1 MALANYTELKAA
13 VTRAIKRSDMS
24 ADIDDWIV
32 LREAELNLLLR
43 RREMSNRATTTTV
56 VGQSAYAL
64 PEDFGD
70 AISMHLN
77 DGERQVKLTPSDFDR
92 IRTQW
97 TEQAEPEE
105 WAITNNEFLL
115 GPTPDAV
122 YTLELHYYQG
132 IPALAGA
139 GTNWLLARHPGLYFW
154 GTLVSAASYLGD
166 QQAGAWAMSYENA
179 LRLMLKDQVKE
190 RGFGG
195 GPLLRAEIFG
205 GSPVSI
211 FSGE

>member
-24 ADIDDWIV
+24 TDIDDWIV

-43 RREMSNRATTTTV
+43 RREMSNRATTSTIA
-56 VGQSAYAL
+56 GQSAYAL
-64 PEDFGD
+64 PTDFGD

-77 DGERQVKLTPSDFDR
+77 NGDRQVALTPSDFDR

-97 TEQAEPEE
+97 TEQGEPEE

-115 GPTPDAV
+115 GPTPDAA

-132 IPALAGA
+132 IPALASA
-139 GTNWLLARHPGLYFW
+139 TTNWLLERHPGLYFW

-166 QQAGAWAMSYENA
+166 PQAGAWGMSYENA
-179 LRLMLKDQVKE
+179 LKLMLRDQVKE

-195 GPLLRAEIFG
+195 GPLLRTEIFG

-211 FSGE
+211 ISGE

>member
-24 ADIDDWIV
+24 TDIDDWIV
-32 LREAELNLLLR
+32 LREAELNLVLR

-56 VGQSAYAL
+56 VGQAAYAL
-64 PEDFGD
+64 PTDFGD

-77 DGERQVKLTPSDFDR
+77 DGDRQVVLSPSDFDR
-92 IRTQW
+92 IRTGW
-97 TEQAEPEE
+97 TEQGEPEE

-132 IPALAGA
+132 ITSLL
-139 GTNWLLARHPGLYFW
+139 TTSSNWLLDRHPGIYFW
-154 GTLVSAASYLGD
+154 GTLVSGASYLGD
-166 QQAGAWAMSYENA
+166 PQAEAWAMSYQNA

-195 GPLLRAEIFG
+195 GPLLRTDIFG